1 MPIKPDQLSRA
12 DFSPTYKGVELEIPD
27 ELPRRILPLFW
38 MFARPFK
45 WPILWQLLMSVT
57 LFVIISMQI
66 YAAKNIADTAMT
78 VDTNNPQAFWLV
90 FEPFKLMLFMFA
102 LSVCAEWGSWFGT
115 YRGRIKMLSRARQIV
130 FSYVQRHN
138 VTYFDDMLTGKV
150 AHRVMLMPEQIV
162 TLYERVCWDYLPFLV
177 QSTVTLALFYQVRP
191 AIAGLVGLWLVVY
204 MFLSLRMGRRI
215 ARYGAKHSDA
225 RAQMTGRI
233 VDSITNIRNV
243 VYFAAEATEDRIVTQ
258 SVRDTFK
265 AQRRQY
271 REYIRM
277 RIVMQQLM
285 QGLVYCG
292 VFPLVIAALAKGEM
306 SSGEFVMLIALVLN
320 LLRSL
325 MNISNSLPETYDI
338 IGSVNES
345 IATLVVPRVM
355 TDAPDATALVVK
367 QAEVRLENVCFS
379 YNQWKPVFSG
389 LTLTIPAGQRVGLI
403 GSSGAGKTTL
413 VGPADA
419 SL

>member
-162 TLYERVCWDYLPFLV
+162 TLYERVCWIICLFWCRVRLLWRCFIRSGLLLPGWWGCGWWSICSCPCEWDGV
-177 QSTVTLALFYQVRP
+177 SPAMEPST
-191 AIAGLVGLWLVVY
+191 
-204 MFLSLRMGRRI
+204 
-215 ARYGAKHSDA
+215 
-225 RAQMTGRI
+225 
-233 VDSITNIRNV
+233 
-243 VYFAAEATEDRIVTQ
+243 AT
-258 SVRDTFK
+258 
-265 AQRRQY
+265 
-271 REYIRM
+271 
-277 RIVMQQLM
+277 
-285 QGLVYCG
+285 
-292 VFPLVIAALAKGEM
+292 P
-306 SSGEFVMLIALVLN
+306 
-320 LLRSL
+320 
-325 MNISNSLPETYDI
+325 
-338 IGSVNES
+338 
-345 IATLVVPRVM
+345 VPR
-355 TDAPDATALVVK
+355 
-367 QAEVRLENVCFS
+367 
-379 YNQWKPVFSG
+379 
-389 LTLTIPAGQRVGLI
+389 
-403 GSSGAGKTTL
+403 
-413 VGPADA
+413 
-419 SL
+419 